1 MKLLLMLP
9 CNLRTLGSHITPCL
23 NIASVTKGVNLWVS
37 GIQGYP
43 TAAKNPQANAICKRM
58 HQTVGNSL
66 HAVIVM
72 QPPAGIDSANQLVN
86 TALANCV
93 FATCATLHIGLQ
105 ASPGSLAFNRD
116 VILVVPFVAN
126 CMLIQE
132 E

>member
-1 MKLLLMLP
+1 M
-9 CNLRTLGSHITPCL
+9 
-23 NIASVTKGVNLWVS
+23 
-37 GIQGYP
+37 
-43 TAAKNPQANAICKRM
+43 
-58 HQTVGNSL
+58 GNSL

-72 QPPAGIDSANQLVN
+72 QPPAVIDSTNQSVD

-93 FATCATLHIGLQ
+93 FATHSTLYSGLQ